1 MRNSALERRKWQS
14 WDLNLPFNVQL
25 YPLSQSCGSHSSY
38 SIPYLQIRKLKHR
51 DIKQL
56 SSIRI
61 LSQMASW
68 NFSFYLLCPP
78 SLCSFHDI
86 MLSACVGLVLFPGD
100 IWILSHLGWDLQEKK
115 ILACCSSGKWKESN
129 WCLQN
134 RVPLQA
140 YEVHLWSKQSYSKTA
155 LSTQDQMCGCWF
167 LLLENGGCLFFVC
180 DFQVVRF
187 SDFHTLEATPL
198 ESP

>member
-1 MRNSALERRKWQS
+1 MRNSALERRRWQS

-115 ILACCSSGKWKESN
+115 KSWPVVLRVSVKRATDAYKIVCPCRHMKYIFEVSKAILRQPSQHKTRCVDADSFFLKM
-129 WCLQN
+129 
-134 RVPLQA
+134 
-140 YEVHLWSKQSYSKTA
+140 EVVF
-155 LSTQDQMCGCWF
+155 F
-167 LLLENGGCLFFVC
+167 LCVIFK
-180 DFQVVRF
+180 
-187 SDFHTLEATPL
+187 
-198 ESP
+198 